1 MHSAPPSL
9 DDCIASVKQSVS
21 KAVIVGE
28 SLADPLKAP
37 LELSGDLYNLV
48 ITPEILWT
56 PDPIDQIRAWYPL
69 VLKRAADDA
78 GYLQYSRWLAKGTSA
93 LEIFFSLCA
102 SQEAKQ
108 VGVQIQGFGLGPFL
122 YQVSR
127 VARRLKLG
135 FITRYWMIKYE
146 ALLKQKVL
154 RQTSSRHRLFDSPTV
169 SRELQQTWALLQN
182 NIHQVETLV
191 ERYHTLQKQYHVLQ
205 KSYAMLQA
213 KQTYVS
219 ASAELSKEDVEPRVA
234 ISPDLAAAIE
244 AYYVSFEDVHRGS
257 TEQIQAGLNDYQVV
271 IDGLVHR
278 HVPALDLG
286 CGRGEWLRWLRE
298 RGINAKGVDSNAVM
312 VRLCQAQGLAVSMG
326 DVLSALRAQASHS
339 LSMVS
344 AFHVIEHLPFEVLFA
359 MVQEIHRVLVPG
371 GLMILE
377 TPNPENILVGSHTFY
392 HDFSHQAPITPTSI
406 EFLAQYH
413 GFVSTEILR
422 RNPYP
427 RDARVLG
434 SDPLTERVN
443 GHLCGPQDFALIAR
457 TPLLD

>member
-21 KAVIVGE
+21 MTVGVGE

-48 ITPEILWT
+48 ITPKILWT
-56 PDPIDQIRAWYPL
+56 PDPIDPIRAWYPL
-69 VLKRAADDA
+69 VLRRAVDDA
-78 GYLQYSRWLAKGTSA
+78 GYRQYSTCLAKGASA

-108 VGVQIQGFGLGPFL
+108 AGVRIQGFGLGPFL

-135 FITRYWMIKYE
+135 FITRYLMIKYE
-146 ALLKQKVL
+146 ALLKQRVL
-154 RQTSSRHRLFDSPTV
+154 RQTSSRHVLFDSPRV
-169 SRELQQTWALLQN
+169 SHELQQTWSLLQN
-182 NIHQVETLV
+182 NIHQVEALAQ
-191 ERYHTLQKQYHVLQ
+191 RYHTLQNQYHALQ

-219 ASAELSKEDVEPRVA
+219 ASALLSKEGVVSRPV
-234 ISPDLAAAIE
+234 ISPDLATAIE

-257 TEQIQAGLNDYQVV
+257 TEQIQSGLNDYQAV

-286 CGRGEWLRWLRE
+286 CGRGEWLQWLRE
-298 RGINAKGVDSNAVM
+298 RGIPAKGIDSNAVM
-312 VRLCQAQGLAVSMG
+312 VRLCQEQGLAVEVC
-326 DVLSALRAQASHS
+326 DVLSALQAQPTHS

-344 AFHVIEHLPFEVLFA
+344 SFHVIEHLPFDVLFA

-392 HDFSHQAPITPTSI
+392 HDFSHQAPVTPTSI

-413 GFVSTEILR
+413 GFVQTEILR

-427 RDARVLG
+427 REARVVG

-443 GHLCGPQDFALIAR
+443 GHLCGPQDFALLAR
-457 TPLLD
+457 TPVLD